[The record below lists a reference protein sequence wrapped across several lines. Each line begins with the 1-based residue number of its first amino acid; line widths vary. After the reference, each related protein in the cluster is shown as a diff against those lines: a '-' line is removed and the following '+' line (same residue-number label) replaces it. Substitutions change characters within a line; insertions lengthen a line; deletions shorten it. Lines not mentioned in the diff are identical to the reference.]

1 MVPEGAALVCEW
13 VEVEVE
19 VEVEVGRYLKREPKR
34 QVILLNSVVRTR
46 RKA

>member
-1 MVPEGAALVCEW
+1 MCEW
-13 VEVEVE
+13 VEVEVEVEAE

-34 QVILLNSVVRTR
+34 QVMLLNSAVRAR